1 MVGQILSTLK
11 DLQIQKK
18 LSCEPL
24 HLEAALEYAD
34 IRTQMASPEARSESA
49 IFFLNRIKDDFNA
62 KDDEIAKEYHEA
74 RIRFP
79 EKDLIYQNY
88 MKCIEA
94 EILRLEAQLAK
105 EQNDEEKALRSKEV
119 ALALLHEV
127 LQDTQITPFLKNR
140 AEYNLKELGK

>member
-1 MVGQILSTLK
+1 
-11 DLQIQKK
+11 
-18 LSCEPL
+18 
-24 HLEAALEYAD
+24 LEAALEYAD
-34 IRTQMASPEARSESA
+34 IRTQLAAPESRKESA

-62 KDDEIAKEYHEA
+62 KDNAISQEYHEA

-94 EILRLEAQLAK
+94 EILRLESELAK
-105 EQNDEEKALRSKEV
+105 EQADLEKAGRSKEV

-127 LQDTQITPFLKNR
+127 LQDIHITPYLKSR
-140 AEYNLKELGK
+140 AEHNLKALDL